1 MKAIRRFTVRTVLP
15 ESLNALEELAANLRW
30 SWHQPTLDLFRDVAP
45 ELWAEQ
51 GKDPIGLL
59 GEVPSAR
66 LAELAAD
73 AAFVARA
80 DGLRDELRAY
90 LAEPRWY
97 QALDGDA
104 PGTIAYFSPGV
115 RDRGG
120 APAVQRRPRHPGR
133 RSPEERVRPRRAHRR
148 RRPVL
153 PRRLLPPGDLARGL
167 AGGELS
173 GARPRRPADGRA
185 AQRRRLGRERRA
197 RAARRRGAHRP
208 HLAAARRP
216 RVPAAARH
224 RRARELGGAARR
236 HRPPLRRRRRAP
248 PAAGAAA
255 RHRRRPRREDLHR
268 ARRASRPPRCSTP
281 TRVTPDSR
289 GSSASAT

>member
-51 GKDPIGLL
+51 GKDPVGLL

-97 QALDGDA
+97 QASRRATPRHDRLLLA
-104 PGTIAYFSPGV
+104 GV

-120 APAVQRRPRHPGR
+120 ASAVQRRPRHPGR
-133 RSPEERVRPRRAHRR
+133 RSPEERIRPRRADRR
-148 RRPVL
+148 RRAVL

-185 AQRRRLGRERRA
+185 AQRRRLGGERRA
-197 RAARRRGAHRP
+197 RASRRRGAHRA
-208 HLAAARRP
+208 HLAARRS
-216 RVPAAARH
+216 V
-224 RRARELGGAARR
+224 
-236 HRPPLRRRRRAP
+236 
-248 PAAGAAA
+248 
-255 RHRRRPRREDLHR
+255 
-268 ARRASRPPRCSTP
+268 ASACCCSTP
-281 TRVTPDSR
+281 TSPRTRRSCAASPTASTAAAASTACCR
-289 GSSASAT
+289 SCCSASAAPVP